1 MNTINIRID
10 NKDNIVKMPSSWHE
24 LNTDELLFA
33 IRLFSYPRPLFFE
46 ENEDLPNRKLN
57 FFLAFLRKSKLDVKI
72 IEEWQSIRAEENAEH
87 GSQSF
92 LSEIQELINQ
102 TTTFLFT
109 TIRRFNKPVEVL
121 TPDLLR
127 CPYPKLSIPTKRG
140 VRNLHAPSCGKNA
153 RSIEPVPA
161 DVLQNITIYE
171 LGQAFTHYE
180 NWATNNSEDSLNALI
195 ATIYREKKPDSKQ
208 NRATNYEGDI
218 RLPLRGY
225 EATIPQRK
233 DLIAQNVPS
242 HVKDCIAY
250 WFGSCRHHFAALYPD
265 IFSTSGSDNANNFG
279 YAGII
284 LELARAT
291 HEGKNTIADQNAHST
306 MIELQYEIS
315 RAKQSNTEG
324 V

>member
-1 MNTINIRID
+1 MTILNIKID
-10 NKDNIVKMPSSWHE
+10 GKNNIIKMPSSWHE
-24 LNTDELLFA
+24 LITDELVFA
-33 IRLFSYPRPLFFE
+33 IRLFTAPRPLYFE
-46 ENEDLPNRKLN
+46 EIEDAPNRKLN
-57 FFLAFLRKSKLDVKI
+57 FFMAFLRKNKLDKQL
-72 IEEWQSIRAEENAEH
+72 IEDWKNIRDKEDDDDEKL
-87 GSQSF
+87 SF
-92 LSEIQELINQ
+92 MLEKQKVLNEC
-102 TTTFLFT
+102 TAFLFT

-127 CPYPKLSIPTKRG
+127 CPFPKLAIPTKRG
-140 VRNLHAPSCGKNA
+140 IRNLYAPSCGKNA
-153 RSIEPVPA
+153 RSLEPIEA

-180 NWATNNSEDSLNALI
+180 NWATNNDEESLNALI
-195 ATIYREKKPDSKQ
+195 ATIYREKKPDTKQ
-208 NRATNYEGDI
+208 NRATNYGGDI

-233 DLIAQNVPS
+233 DLIAQNIPS

-265 IFSTSGSDNANNFG
+265 IFSDSGSDNTQSFG

-284 LELARAT
+284 LELSRAT

-306 MIELQYEIS
+306 MVELQYEIH
-315 RAKQSNTEG
+315 RAKSSNTEG